1 MMSMI
6 IILINNLTNT
16 PRKKK
21 NVITMTTVDCLPF
34 VTKDWEYVLVE
45 KESTVFSRVAVDVI
59 AKENRMEYV
68 MPIQDNAPAAMT
80 KKQAGEGD
88 VQLH

>member
-1 MMSMI
+1 MTNMT
-6 IILINNLTNT
+6 IILMKNMMNT
-16 PRKKK
+16 PRKK
-21 NVITMTTVDCLPF
+21 NVTTVTTVDCIQF
-34 VTKDWEYVLVE
+34 VTEDWEYVFVE
-45 KESTVFSRVAVDVI
+45 KESMVFSLVAVDVI

-68 MPIQDNAPAAMT
+68 MPIQENVPAEMT